1 MKIGRRLRND
11 RPIKSIR
18 FKSMASR
25 PAKAVTRDLNPN
37 FCRQRSVH
45 AFSEKQVGS
54 LYKYFFVLFRSNK
67 HNIIIIVSAEAP
79 LVCDNNI
86 LAFLSSSSST
96 TTDNNNG
103 E

>member
-37 FCRQRSVH
+37 FCRQRIVH
-45 AFSEKQVGS
+45 ACSEKQKWVH
-54 LYKYFFVLFRSNK
+54 YKYFFVLFRSNK

-79 LVCDNNI
+79 LVCDNI